1 VQQKDFLESFR
12 VERLHTGRLSCAE
25 FAGSFLTH
33 RRGFVNSGAFANAKS
48 CGTIRLKNS
57 ESTGRG
63 CKKTRGRTGDAEMTE
78 QTKLMEET
86 VSSEEIYDGK
96 VVHLY
101 KDVVR
106 LINGKTAV
114 REVIRHVGAVAIVA
128 MTDEGEA
135 LMVRQYRYPFGRALL
150 EVPAGKL
157 DPGEPPED
165 CARRELSEETGAA
178 AETLT
183 YIGDFYPSV
192 AYLDENIRLFVAKGL
207 TFGDAH
213 TDEDEFL
220 NLEKIPLKT
229 LVQMVLRGEIRDGKT
244 QAAILKVWCLENGL
258 S

>member
-1 VQQKDFLESFR
+1 
-12 VERLHTGRLSCAE
+12 
-25 FAGSFLTH
+25 
-33 RRGFVNSGAFANAKS
+33 
-48 CGTIRLKNS
+48 
-57 ESTGRG
+57 
-63 CKKTRGRTGDAEMTE
+63 MTE

-157 DPGEPPED
+157 DPGESPED

-207 TFGDAH
+207 TFGDVH